1 MNKNTCRE
9 RLFELLQAQN
19 DRIARANVYLDT
31 IKNAIADNRLDD
43 LQQSLTSPDL
53 AIDEIEHL
61 ERQRT
66 ELLAEFGFD
75 RGHDGLEKCVAWCDD
90 GNNQLTGL
98 YQQLIKN
105 LFELRHSIQ
114 INSLLVNRGQER
126 VRRSIG
132 ILTGVGNAD
141 ICKTYGDKG
150 QAINPAGRRD
160 IAIA

>member
-9 RLFELLQAQN
+9 RLSELLQAQN
-19 DRIARANVYLDT
+19 DRISRANLYLDT

-61 ERQRT
+61 EQQRT

-75 RGHDGLEKCVAWCDD
+75 RDNDGLEKCVAWCDD
-90 GNNQLTGL
+90 ENSQLTGL

-132 ILTGVGNAD
+132 ILTGVGD
-141 ICKTYGDKG
+141 GGVGKTYSDKG
-150 QAINPAGRRD
+150 QEINPAGRRD